1 MFVIFTKTNFQF
13 LKFKKSFSKSAST
26 GSLRGPRSYQNGGD
40 TFDDQVVPGGEDE
53 DGEGG
58 QQAGPLRHDGA
69 PHSTTAGLVI
79 RV

>member
-13 LKFKKSFSKSAST
+13 LNFKKSFSKSAST

-40 TFDDQVVPGGEDE
+40 TFDDQVVPGGEGE

-69 PHSTTAGLVI
+69 PHSTGAGLVI